1 MSHTIIRTEA
11 TDPMCL
17 DADEIRTLLTDAPW
31 SRFAVMGDSIAK
43 GIGDPSPGYE
53 TAPWA
58 DRVAAGLRSVRPDV
72 SYLNTGRMGATS
84 AQVLDE
90 QLQTVLDFG
99 PDLAHITFGGNDL
112 WLPNADME
120 AMARNLETAFAAI
133 HRSGAQISTL
143 ALADVFVD
151 KRLRLMR
158 DRIAHLNDVIR
169 ALAARYDAVLIDL
182 WEHPLRLR
190 PDLMSADQIHFTMS
204 GYAVVASEMVRA
216 LHDRLARSRTLGVTA

>member
-1 MSHTIIRTEA
+1 MSHNTIRTEA

-17 DADEIRTLLTDAPW
+17 GADEIRILLTDAPW

-53 TAPWA
+53 TSTWA
-58 DRVAAGLRSVRPDV
+58 DRVAAGLKAARPDV

-90 QLQTVLDFG
+90 QLQTVLDFE
-99 PDLAHITFGGNDL
+99 PDLVHITFGGNDL
-112 WLPNADME
+112 WLPDADLD
-120 AMARNLETAFAAI
+120 AMARNLETAFAAVQ
-133 HRSGAQISTL
+133 RSGAQISTI
-143 ALADVFVD
+143 ALADVFID
-151 KRLRLMR
+151 RRMQPMR
-158 DRIAHLNDVIR
+158 DRISHLNDVTR
-169 ALAARYDAVLIDL
+169 GLAAKYDAVLVDL

-216 LHDRLARSRTLGVTA
+216 LHDRLARAALPA